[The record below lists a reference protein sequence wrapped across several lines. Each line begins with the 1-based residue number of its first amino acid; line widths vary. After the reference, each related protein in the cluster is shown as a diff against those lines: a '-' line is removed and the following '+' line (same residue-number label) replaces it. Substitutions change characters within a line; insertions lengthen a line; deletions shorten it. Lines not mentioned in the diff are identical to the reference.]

1 MKVLFSKPIGGDGGK
16 ITAQL
21 NGGNME
27 IVISYPAAAVLAPLK
42 AEICGAIEKFIPG
55 DYENGLVEG
64 GFDSAIK
71 ALSEG

>member
-21 NGGNME
+21 NGGNVE

-42 AEICGAIEKFIPG
+42 DEICGAIERMIPG

-64 GFDSAIK
+64 AFDSAVK
-71 ALSEG
+71 QLAE